1 MRIITRESTQ
11 INREPSRVMAHRGIL
26 SINPTLSMV
35 VTISS
40 GRVVADTAVRPEE
53 DMMVVT
59 MPWAMLNSAII
70 SSIPW
75 PIAA

>member
-1 MRIITRESTQ
+1 
-11 INREPSRVMAHRGIL
+11 
-26 SINPTLSMV
+26 MV